1 MSSNT
6 ASKPQSGSAE
16 PQPSSPGTGKD
27 GLPQEEQDIL
37 RDLPLAVILVGGQG
51 KLELTNPAARDL
63 FRLTEEELPG
73 QSYQNV
79 FKEAIRHAEDPPA
92 AGEQLESARLS
103 VKDQPALALTFRKPF
118 PTVLE
123 WQFFSRWNTAGEPA
137 GWGMLIADREFR
149 AESEKDRTS
158 QMVALCRR
166 MRRSLAAAG
175 GSLQALTD
183 HHRDWNPDLVG
194 DFLMETL
201 SMTRK
206 TEVSLDQLLDLF
218 AWQAQETHIYP
229 REVQLAGLLQ
239 KAVRGIS
246 REDSTRTVHLNLPQQ
261 LPAVRV
267 DPVALRRVL
276 GYLLQAAGTLAG
288 TGDLKLSAAP
298 AGSSVEVS
306 LAWVQGG
313 KGGSPGSGAA
323 PEAGSRD
330 DIEVGLEISRRLIA
344 AHGGKL
350 WEERVGGS
358 RENGNQ
364 FRFQIPLMPVQRKF
378 RITSGE
384 NARTPEGEARIL
396 VVEDLVEDQELLLT
410 LLERAGYRVDLAVN
424 GLTALDLLQAR
435 SPDLVILAWEIPELS
450 GVSLIRS
457 IRRWSGVP
465 LLVLAS
471 STNPRELVAALDA
484 GADDYL
490 TKPYVVDELL
500 ARAQALLRRSGERLD
515 QEGEIFESRDL
526 RIDYGARLVW
536 VRGEQV
542 SLTPIEYALLSSLTQ
557 HQNQVLSYQQLIERA
572 WDGPDQGTRQGLF
585 VHISR
590 LRDKIEH
597 DPENPQLV
605 KTRWGVGYLFGPD

>member
-1 MSSNT
+1 MSSHA
-6 ASKPQSGSAE
+6 ASKAQSGSAE
-16 PQPSSPGTGKD
+16 PHSSSPGTGNE
-27 GLPQEEQDIL
+27 GLPPQEGEIL
-37 RDLPLAVILVGGQG
+37 RDLPLAVILVSGQG
-51 KLELTNPAARDL
+51 NLEFFNLAARDL
-63 FRLTEEELPG
+63 FQLTEEELLG
-73 QSYQNV
+73 QSYQNL
-79 FKEAIRHAEDPPA
+79 FKEAIRHAEDPRS

-103 VKDQPALALTFRKPF
+103 VKDQPALALAFQKPF
-118 PTVLE
+118 PAVME
-123 WQFFSRWNTAGEPA
+123 WQFFSRWTSAGEPA

-158 QMVALCRR
+158 QMVDLCRR

-175 GSLQALTD
+175 GNLMALTD

-206 TEVSLDQLLDLF
+206 TEVGLDQLLDLF
-218 AWQAQETHIYP
+218 SWQAQETHVYP

-246 REDSTRTVHLNLPQQ
+246 LEDSTRTVRLDLPQR

-267 DPVALRRVL
+267 DPVALQRVL
-276 GYLLQAAGTLAG
+276 RYLFQAAGNLAG
-288 TGDLKLSAAP
+288 TGDLNLSAEP

-306 LAWVQGG
+306 LAWDRGG
-313 KGGSPGSGAA
+313 KGRSPGSEPA

-330 DIEVGLEISRRLIA
+330 DIEVGLELSRRLIA

-350 WEERVGGS
+350 WQERAGGS
-358 RENGNQ
+358 GDGGKQ
-364 FRFQIPLMPVQRKF
+364 FRFQIPLMPIQRKF
-378 RITSGE
+378 RNPSGE
-384 NARTPEGEARIL
+384 TARTPEGEARIL

-410 LLERAGYRVDLAVN
+410 LLERSGYRVDLAVN
-424 GLTALDLLQAR
+424 GLSALDLLQAR

-457 IRRWSGVP
+457 IRRWSRVP

-471 STNPRELVAALDA
+471 STSPRELVAALDA
-484 GADDYL
+484 GADDHL
-490 TKPYVVDELL
+490 TKPYLVDELL
-500 ARAQALLRRSGERLD
+500 ARVQALLRRSGERVD

-542 SLTPIEYALLSSLTQ
+542 SLTPIEYALLSSLTR

-597 DPENPQLV
+597 DPDNPQLV